1 MRNIFILIIIF
12 LCPKVLAQKLALFDN
27 PERLEQVNRIGYYIY
42 NNEYSRADSA
52 IFEVE
57 KKLPG
62 HPIIHL
68 LRALNIAWSEMP
80 IRTTSDV
87 FPAHYAE
94 LQKVIESALKLQE
107 ANEKNQ
113 EGIFFEMSA
122 RGLLTEYYAREG
134 IYLKALGEARKMYAL
149 AKAGFDF
156 LEENNEFLFSTGLYN
171 YFREMYP
178 ERHPIYKPFV
188 WVFKSGDIDEGL
200 MQLHRATQEAKL
212 TKIEA
217 SLYLSYIYLRY
228 ENKPLKALSY
238 LEELVK
244 VYPNN
249 NYFKSKLLE
258 CLMVNSNY
266 TRAYPFFSEMLLVA
280 DPYYKMCGEV
290 NMGIYQEKHLNN
302 YALSEKYYYLALNT
316 GKHYTDKGLYFRSLA
331 YIGLGRISKS
341 RGDLSQAKEFFEN
354 VLEIDENDA
363 LNEEAKSLIKEVK

>member
-1 MRNIFILIIIF
+1 
-12 LCPKVLAQKLALFDN
+12 
-27 PERLEQVNRIGYYIY
+27 
-42 NNEYSRADSA
+42 SRADSA